1 MFIFDTVFA
10 ISEKVRFMEFHVRM
24 SFKFELT
31 SFVTNL
37 ILSLKPITFQSC
49 QNALKCQA
57 SRFECILESY
67 FLYFSTKHM
76 LWVLKNRLSETV
88 FEYPK
93 HMFKLMGKKN
103 SNFTPK
109 IFA

>member
-1 MFIFDTVFA
+1 MFIFDTVFP
-10 ISEKVRFMEFHVRM
+10 ISEKVRFMEFHGRM

-37 ILSLKPITFQSC
+37 FLSLKPITFQSC
-49 QNALKCQA
+49 HNASKCQA
-57 SRFECILESY
+57 SRSECIESY
-67 FLYFSTKHM
+67 HLYFSSKTYVVGTQK
-76 LWVLKNRLSETV
+76 RISETV